1 MARQEIEMS
10 PAEIVTQMEQFRT
23 HPKQSWFID
32 LQRVLIPLAPITTKA
47 QYDKAMKV
55 AAALASLTNL
65 RSPVAHYLEILARN
79 IELYEQDRFSGEHD
93 PIENLS
99 FLLSENSL
107 SASDLGRL
115 LGHREL
121 GSKILKRQRQLT
133 IDHIRK
139 LANHFHVSPA
149 TFI

>member
-1 MARQEIEMS
+1 MS
-10 PAEIVTQMEQFRT
+10 PAEIVTQMEKCRR
-23 HPKQSWFID
+23 HSKQGCFIE
-32 LQRVLIPLAPITTKA
+32 LQRILVPLAPITTKA
-47 QYDKAMKV
+47 QYGKAMKV
-55 AAALASLTNL
+55 AAALAPLSSLP
-65 RSPVAHYLEILARN
+65 SPVAHYLEILARN
-79 IELYEQDRFSGEHD
+79 IEVYERDRFSGEHD

-99 FLLSENSL
+99 FLLGENGL
-107 SASDLGRL
+107 TASDLGRI

-139 LANHFHVSPA
+139 LADRFHVSPA

>member
-1 MARQEIEMS
+1 MS
-10 PAEIVTQMEQFRT
+10 PSDIVTQMEKCRT
-23 HPKQSWFID
+23 HPKQDWFIE
-32 LQRVLIPLAPITTKA
+32 LQRVLVPLAPITARA

-55 AAALASLTNL
+55 AGALASLSSL
-65 RSPVAHYLEILARN
+65 PAPAAHYLEILARN
-79 IELYEQDRFSGEHD
+79 IEVYERDRFSGEHD
-93 PIENLS
+93 PIENLR
-99 FLLSENSL
+99 FLLSENGL

-139 LANHFHVSPA
+139 LAARFHVSPA

>member
-1 MARQEIEMS
+1 MS
-10 PAEIVTQMEQFRT
+10 PAEIVTQIEKCRR
-23 HPKQSWFID
+23 HSKQSCFIE

-47 QYDKAMKV
+47 QYEKAMKV
-55 AAALASLTNL
+55 AAALASLGNL
-65 RSPVAHYLEILARN
+65 PSPVAHYLEILARN
-79 IELYEQDRFSGEHD
+79 IEVYERDRFSAEHD

-99 FLLSENSL
+99 FLLSENGL
-107 SASDLGRL
+107 SASDLGRI

-121 GSKILKRQRQLT
+121 GSKILKHQRQLT

-139 LANHFHVSPA
+139 LADRFHVSPA

>member
-1 MARQEIEMS
+1 MS
-10 PAEIVTQMEQFRT
+10 PAEIVTQMEKCRT
-23 HPKQSWFID
+23 HPKQNWFIE
-32 LQRVLIPLAPITTKA
+32 LQRVLIPLVPITTKA
-47 QYDKAMKV
+47 QHEKAMKV
-55 AAALASLTNL
+55 AAALASLRHL
-65 RSPVAHYLEILARN
+65 PAPVAHYFEILARN
-79 IELYEQDRFSGEHD
+79 IEVYERDRFSGEHD
-93 PIENLS
+93 PLENLR
-99 FLLSENSL
+99 FLLRENGL

-139 LANHFHVSPA
+139 LADRFHVSPA

>member
-1 MARQEIEMS
+1 MS
-10 PAEIVTQMEQFRT
+10 PAEIVTQMEKCRT
-23 HPKQSWFID
+23 HPKRDWFIE
-32 LQRVLIPLAPITTKA
+32 LQRALVPLAPITTKA
-47 QYDKAMKV
+47 QYDKAIKV
-55 AAALASLTNL
+55 AAALASLRHL
-65 RSPVAHYLEILARN
+65 RLPVAHYLEILARN
-79 IELYEQDRFSGEHD
+79 IEVYERDRFSGEHD

-99 FLLSENSL
+99 FLLRENSL

-139 LANHFHVSPA
+139 LADRFQVSPA

>member
-1 MARQEIEMS
+1 MS
-10 PAEIVTQMEQFRT
+10 PDKIAAQVQKCRT
-23 HPKQSWFID
+23 RPRADCFIA
-32 LQRVLIPLAPITTKA
+32 LQRALIPLAPITTRA
-47 QYDKAMKV
+47 QYDKAIKV
-55 AAALASLTNL
+55 AAALAAWNRLPL
-65 RSPVAHYLEILARN
+65 GAAHYLEILTRN
-79 IELYEQDRFSGEHD
+79 VEAYERERFSGEHD
-93 PIENLS
+93 PIGNLS
-99 FLLSENSL
+99 FLLSENDL

-139 LANHFHVSPA
+139 LAQHFRVSPA